1 MEARGNP
8 YFFSSPATPPGE
20 GFFFILASSP
30 QQWAETHEPGLSS
43 FPAAPL
49 FLQKRRPHTE
59 EKKKRK
65 EERELILFWFFSPAF
80 PYPCF

>member
-1 MEARGNP
+1 MEARGEP
-8 YFFSSPATPPGE
+8 LFLLIPSYTRE
-20 GFFFILASSP
+20 RGFFFILASSP